1 MTLTAHH
8 PSTLIVLCCY
18 EHVTQLGCQF
28 MPEIGARERVT
39 TWKILIIK
47 KESGILR
54 VVIADPLISANKHMR
69 ARTHTYS
76 GVSKLHPD
84 FWLLMVSHTG
94 KTSVQQAF
102 PLWHQDRTISN
113 WKVSLF
119 VCLSDLGEGVYKNL
133 PWSDRQFGSRGTFL
147 VTYCTEVVHK
157 DSAGTSWTLAWT
169 QNSKN
174 SRIMLGKSRPLL
186 I

>member
-1 MTLTAHH
+1 
-8 PSTLIVLCCY
+8 
-18 EHVTQLGCQF
+18 

-54 VVIADPLISANKHMR
+54 VVIADPLISANKHVR

-133 PWSDRQFGSRGTFL
+133 PWSDRQFGSRGSFFSHLLYWSDTQRLCRYLLNTCLNTKFKEL
-147 VTYCTEVVHK
+147 SHH
-157 DSAGTSWTLAWT
+157 AG
-169 QNSKN
+169 
-174 SRIMLGKSRPLL
+174 
-186 I
+186 